1 MVGEE
6 VREEAGMREWGDGR
20 KKHVTP
26 RGVLCNLDVTP
37 RGVLCNR
44 DVTPRGVLCNR
55 DATLRGVQS

>member
-26 RGVLCNLDVTP
+26 RGVLCNLDAHAS
-37 RGVLCNR
+37 RC
-44 DVTPRGVLCNR
+44 
-55 DATLRGVQS
+55 AVQS